1 MIKQD
6 NFYKEIEADAFF
18 ERNKS
23 NDELLF
29 KNLKKNTLRANKK
42 IIYNIIKN
50 KYKFNKNT
58 KVLEVGCF
66 IGDLLQYIKL
76 KHKCKIYG
84 IEPSSKAC
92 KLSKK
97 IYSLKIENTTF
108 MNSQFFN
115 LKKSNFQNFDV
126 IIFDD
131 VLSWFDRN
139 IILSSFGVIDWI
151 LKENGIIFFRD
162 FMPKKNFA
170 HPNHHWE
177 GKKIYNFKYKEGHKS
192 FFLNSGK
199 YKEIFNKKY
208 FSSKMQNVSI
218 KNKDSMMWG
227 DTVIKKIS
235 GFTHPIIKI

>member
-6 NFYKEIEADAFF
+6 NFYKEVEADAFF
-18 ERNKS
+18 ERHKI

-29 KNLKKNTLRANKK
+29 ENLKKNTLRPNKK
-42 IIYNIIKN
+42 IIYNIIKK

-66 IGDLLQYIKL
+66 IGDLLQYFKL
-76 KHKCKIYG
+76 KHKCKVYG

-97 IYSLKIENTTF
+97 IYSLNIENTTF

-115 LKKSNFQNFDV
+115 LKKNNFQNFDV

-139 IILSSFGVIDWI
+139 IVLSSFGVIDWI
-151 LKENGIIFFRD
+151 LKDNGIIFFRD
-162 FMPKKNFA
+162 FMPQKNFA
-170 HPNHHWE
+170 HPNHHWK
-177 GKKIYNFKYKEGHKS
+177 GKKIYNFKYKDGHKS
-192 FFLNSGK
+192 FFLSSGK
-199 YKEIFNKKY
+199 YKEIFNEKY
-208 FSSKMQNVSI
+208 FSSKMQKVSI

-227 DTVIKKIS
+227 DTIIKKIS